1 MLASTMTDS
10 TLGRWPLALELRV
23 AWGDMDAYRHVNNT
37 IYLRWFESARILYFE
52 KVALVGEGGYDT
64 VGPILAR
71 ASVDFRRPVTYPD
84 TVKIEATVPR
94 FGNTSFE
101 MRYRAT
107 SVAQNAIVAEG
118 DSVIVMM
125 DYRNGQK
132 VPVPA
137 ELRARIEA
145 FERG

>member
-1 MLASTMTDS
+1 MSES
-10 TLGRWPLALELRV
+10 PLGRWPLVLPLRV

-52 KVALVGEGGYDT
+52 RVALVSEGGYDA

-71 ASVDFRRPVTYPD
+71 ATVDFRRPVTYPD
-84 TVKIEATVPR
+84 TVTIEATVPR

-107 SVAQNAIVAEG
+107 SAAQNAVVAEG
-118 DSVIVMM
+118 DSIVVMM
-125 DYRNGQK
+125 NYQTGQK

-145 FERG
+145 FESGA